1 MAKIKRKRRPT
12 ILVYALA
19 LLFVSLT
26 AYTFSAIFLK
36 QYNTDLSVNIQQNEA
51 KIKSLSTEMEAL
63 QVEIDKLATKSKVA
77 DAIKNEEM
85 EVNKDN
91 IVYING
97 NSD

>member
-1 MAKIKRKRRPT
+1 MAKSKRKRRPT
-12 ILVYALA
+12 ILVYAIA
-19 LLFVSLT
+19 ILFVSLA
-26 AYTFSAIFLK
+26 AYTFSAIYLK